1 MARRLLGSQLHHRL
15 LWLYPREFREEYG
28 EEMAYVYRNRAA
40 DEGVVRLWLAL
51 LGDVVRTAP
60 REHWSVL
67 RHDVRHAFR
76 LFRRTPIVTATA
88 LLTIALGVASS
99 TAIFSVVYGVL
110 LRPLPYPDPDRLVE
124 LFEDNRTANMPRF
137 RVSTLNYLSWA
148 DRATGFQALGVISSL
163 NATLTDRGDP
173 EIVPGGAA
181 TASMFE
187 VLGLAPVAGRAFQP
201 SDQRAGAARVALL
214 GESLWR
220 RRFGG
225 DPGIIGQLITIN
237 GERYEVIG
245 VVPAAFRD
253 IGRSIVSSSAA
264 PQVFVP
270 FAIDP
275 ARENRGSHTVRVVGR
290 LRAGVSIGQAHDE
303 MQRIAAA
310 LAQEFPATNKGWGV
324 QIDRISNTMFE
335 QRVRPSLL
343 TLLAAVALVLLIACA
358 NVASVLL
365 ARNLSR
371 QRELALRSALGAR
384 QSRLI
389 RQLSTEGACF
399 AVVSGAAGLLLAMLA
414 VRALKVML
422 PPTLPRIDEIVVD
435 APVLAVGLLA
445 SIASGVVVGV
455 IPAWRAS
462 RAVLT
467 PGLAQHGRGIA
478 GSSRMFARH
487 ALVVAQTALATM
499 LLVGAAL
506 LLQSFARL
514 QQVPLGFEPDH
525 VITARIAL
533 PRTSYPDTA
542 RTLGFWQ
549 RLLESLNGRPGVQS
563 AAIGTSA
570 PFTPGVRAG
579 GRVRDR
585 RTAAAS
591 PDGSVGA
598 VEHVVS
604 ASYFRALGI
613 PLLAGRTFG
622 AEDTLESPRV
632 TIVSERVA
640 RALWPGANP
649 IGQTIEWSGARPAV
663 VIGVVGDVR
672 GAAGQGPRGGGLE
685 LDPGSAAYFAVTQQ
699 PLSAMTLVV
708 RTWDDSTAT
717 ASLLRRAAQ
726 AIDPA
731 QPVTQV
737 RRLREWLDE
746 TAAEPRFTSYLS
758 GAFAGV
764 ALILAAVGIYGVL
777 AGAVAQRTKEIG
789 VRMAVGAARGQIVRM
804 ILRWGFTVAASGIA
818 LGLLAAVA
826 LSPALEALL
835 FGISTRGPVTY
846 VVVGG
851 ALAMVALLACY
862 VPAARATRI
871 DPLLALRCD

>member
-1 MARRLLGSQLHHRL
+1 MARRIFGSRLHRRL

-28 EEMAYVYRNRAA
+28 EEMAFVYRKRAA
-40 DEGVVRLWLAL
+40 DEGAVRLWLAL

-60 REHWSVL
+60 REHLSVL
-67 RHDVRHAFR
+67 SQDVRHAVR

-88 LLTIALGVASS
+88 LLTIALGIGST

-110 LRPLPYPDPDRLVE
+110 LRPLPYPNPGRLVE
-124 LFEDNRTANMPRF
+124 LFEDNPTANMPRF
-137 RVSTLNYLSWA
+137 RVSTLNYLSWTE
-148 DRATGFQALGVISSL
+148 RATGFEALGVYSSL
-163 NATLTDRGDP
+163 SATLTDRGDP
-173 EIVPGGAA
+173 ESVPGGAA
-181 TASMFE
+181 TASMFK
-187 VLGLAPVAGRAFQP
+187 VLGLTPIAGRAFQAG
-201 SDQRAGAARVALL
+201 DERVGAARVAVL

-225 DPGIIGQLITIN
+225 DLAMVGQLITIN
-237 GERYEVIG
+237 SERYEVIG
-245 VVPAAFRD
+245 VVPTSFRD
-253 IGRSIVSSSAA
+253 IGRSVLTSTAA
-264 PQVFVP
+264 PQVLVP
-270 FAIDP
+270 FTIDP
-275 ARENRGSHTVRVVGR
+275 ARENRGNHTIRVVGR
-290 LRAGVSIGQAHDE
+290 LRAGVSIGQAQDE

-310 LAQEFPATNKGWGV
+310 LEQEFPATNKGWGV
-324 QIDRISNTMFE
+324 QIDRISHTMFD

-371 QRELALRSALGAR
+371 QRELALRSALGALR
-384 QSRLI
+384 SRLI
-389 RQLSTEGACF
+389 RQLMTEGTCF
-399 AVVSGAAGLLLAMLA
+399 AVVSGAAGLLLAALA

-435 APVLAVGLLA
+435 APVLAAGLLA
-445 SIASGVVVGV
+445 SIASGLVVGL

-467 PGLAQHGRGIA
+467 PELAQQGRGIA
-478 GSSRMFARH
+478 GTSRMFARH

-514 QQVPLGFEPDH
+514 QQVHLGFEPDR
-525 VITARIAL
+525 VITARIGL
-533 PRTSYPDTA
+533 PRTSYPDAA

-549 RLLESLNGRPGVQS
+549 RLLASLDGRAGVES

-585 RTAAAS
+585 RTASAS

-598 VEHVVS
+598 IEHVVS
-604 ASYFRALGI
+604 ANYFRTLGI
-613 PLLAGRTFG
+613 PVLAGRTFG
-622 AEDTLESPRV
+622 AEDSLDSPRV
-632 TIVSERVA
+632 TIVSESVA
-640 RALWPGANP
+640 RVLWPGANP
-649 IGQTIEWSGARPAV
+649 IGQTIEWNGARPAV

-672 GAAGQGPRGGGLE
+672 GAAGQGPRGGGLD

-699 PLSAMTLVV
+699 PLSGMTLVV
-708 RTWDDSTAT
+708 RRSDDSTAT
-717 ASLLRRAAQ
+717 AFLLRQAAQ

-737 RRLREWLDE
+737 RRLRDWLDE
-746 TAAEPRFTSYLS
+746 TAAEPRFTSFLS

-835 FGISTRGPVTY
+835 FGVSARGPITY
-846 VVVGG
+846 VVVG
-851 ALAMVALLACY
+851 ATLAMVALLACY
-862 VPAARATRI
+862 VPAARATKI
-871 DPLLALRCD
+871 DPLIALRCD